1 MLFPL
6 FNFDFTESIP
16 FDIRSTPSRMGAL
29 TETARTWPS
38 SVRTGHP
45 IYSFAALGAQ
55 AQKFSGVDNRSGYSA
70 NSPFGMLHDMDGHI
84 AIIDLPDQHSMTFYH
99 HVEEMHEVPYRYF
112 KDFSGSYTD
121 AAGQTSERTYS
132 LFVRDVERG
141 VVTSVTRMEERLWE
155 KGLFFGQR
163 PGVGHGTR
171 TISAR
176 ALFAEVSSVIKAGQ
190 AQDYLYEIEK

>member
-29 TETARTWPS
+29 AETARTWPG

-70 NSPFGMLHDMDGHI
+70 NSTFCMLHDMDGHI

-121 AAGQTSERTYS
+121 AAGQTSERT
-132 LFVRDVERG
+132 
-141 VVTSVTRMEERLWE
+141 
-155 KGLFFGQR
+155 
-163 PGVGHGTR
+163 
-171 TISAR
+171 
-176 ALFAEVSSVIKAGQ
+176 
-190 AQDYLYEIEK
+190 